1 MPTKTIGKKLYR
13 VFWTEPD
20 AHPILISCLLVLG
33 IVLLGTLGYMFLE
46 GWSLTDAF
54 YMCIIT
60 VSTVG
65 FGEVRTLS
73 SEGRLFTAFLI
84 IAGVGIAAY
93 SFSSLVRL
101 IVEGEV
107 RRIRGIQKMKK
118 KISRLQGH
126 HIVCGMGRLGRIV
139 VQELAAA
146 GEPVVAVEL
155 DPSESEEALERWQ
168 VPLIIG
174 SAYEDEVLKAAGI
187 ERAKTLLSLL
197 PGDADN
203 VYVTLCARD
212 LNPNLMIVARS
223 EDDGSESRLRR
234 AGANQVL
241 APYRDSG
248 NRLAQRLVRPNV
260 SDFLEI
266 AGGRLG
272 EQLVIEE
279 LIVPAASSLVGKTLA
294 DLDLRGKTGAV
305 IAAFIRSDGEMIFNP
320 GAKSVIES
328 GATLIVLG
336 EKASVETLS
345 NLL

>member
-1 MPTKTIGKKLYR
+1 MPTKTIRKKLYR
-13 VFWTEPD
+13 VFWNAPD
-20 AHPILISCLLVLG
+20 SHPISVAAFLVCAIIS
-33 IVLLGTLGYMFLE
+33 IGTFGYMAIE
-46 GWSLTDAF
+46 GWGLTDSF

-84 IAGVGIAAY
+84 IAGVGIATY
-93 SFSSLVRL
+93 SFSTLVRF

-107 RRIRGIQKMKK
+107 RRIRGIHRMKK
-118 KISRLQGH
+118 KISHLEDH

-139 VQELAAA
+139 VQELAQA

-155 DPSESEEALERWQ
+155 DPDESEEALERWQ

-197 PGDADN
+197 PSDAEN

-212 LNPNLMIVARS
+212 LNPNLDIVARTEEEAS
-223 EDDGSESRLRR
+223 ENRLRR

-248 NRLAQRLVRPNV
+248 YRLAQRLVRPNV

-279 LIVPAASSLVGKTLA
+279 LIVPAVSKLVGKSLA
-294 DLDLRGKTGAV
+294 ELNLREETGAV

-336 EKASVETLS
+336 EKASVENLS
-345 NLL
+345 SLL